1 MHQESP
7 PEERQPSSQKPR
19 WQNDADVQSKKV
31 CIMDK
36 YNFFRQGGPRPTEE
50 QRLLTKLFY
59 INANEIY
66 ARFDDWKD
74 DDRFYFIPLHM
85 EMTYSMGW
93 VAEIAPDPVWLGSF
107 IRCNIEHPELFQVTC
122 PKCKNTVFPY
132 RYVGSPLSGRVDLEY
147 ECRCGKKGYEMV
159 SGWRIRAIS
168 LRDQLE
174 SDKARNLKFKMLH
187 PGTRSAP
194 IEEFLAWL
202 RQ

>member
-1 MHQESP
+1 
-7 PEERQPSSQKPR
+7 
-19 WQNDADVQSKKV
+19 
-31 CIMDK
+31 MDK
-36 YNFFRQGGPRPTEE
+36 YNFFRKAGLRPTEE

-74 DDRFYFIPLHM
+74 DDRFYFIPLYM
-85 EMTYSMGW
+85 EMTYCMGW

-107 IRCNIEHPELFQVTC
+107 IRCNLEHPELFQVTC
-122 PKCKNTVFPY
+122 PKCKKTLYPY

-147 ECRCGKKGYEMV
+147 ECQCGKKGYEMV
-159 SGWRIRAIS
+159 SGWRIRAIA

-174 SDKARNLKFKMLH
+174 SDKARRFKFKMLH
-187 PGTRSAP
+187 PESKPATFEG
-194 IEEFLAWL
+194 FLAWL